1 MRDRR
6 RDLARHPIR
15 VLNHPTRSKIIEAH
29 EALERFEHSH
39 GHGDGP
45 ADALARQAALT
56 VAIIAA
62 FLAIATFLGNESV
75 KDAIQGQTKVSD
87 AHSEKTTFDTQDEI
101 FQSDQAL
108 LIVFSQA
115 DDKGLATAAK
125 AANKALDSTEK
136 KVPAEQKRLDKKLEE
151 NTAEVKH
158 ANSQHLLYELAEVL
172 LQIAIVLASVA
183 IIARRRFLLFG
194 GDGVAVVGIV
204 LLVIGFLK

>member
-1 MRDRR
+1 M
-6 RDLARHPIR
+6 
-15 VLNHPTRSKIIEAH
+15 EAH
-29 EALERFEHSH
+29 EALERFESSH
-39 GHGDGP
+39 GHDHGAEDG
-45 ADALARQAALT
+45 LSRQAALT
-56 VAIIAA
+56 VAVVAA

-87 AHSEKTTFDTQDEI
+87 AHAERTTFDTQDEI

-115 DDKGLATAAK
+115 NDSGLRTSAK
-125 AANKALDSTEK
+125 AANKALDPLQK
-136 KVPAEQKRLDKKLEE
+136 KATAEQKRLDKKLEE
-151 NTAEVKH
+151 NTKEVSH

-194 GDGVAVVGIV
+194 GDGLAAIGVV
-204 LLVIGFLK
+204 LLVIGYLK